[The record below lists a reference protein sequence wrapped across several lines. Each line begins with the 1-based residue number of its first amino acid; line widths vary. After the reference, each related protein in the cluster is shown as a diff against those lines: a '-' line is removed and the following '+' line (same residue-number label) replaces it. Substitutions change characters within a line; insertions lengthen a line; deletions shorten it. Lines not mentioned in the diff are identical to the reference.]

1 MACNQIPYGRIIAA
15 KSGDPEAM
23 TMILR
28 HYAPYIAFCAK
39 RSFYD
44 DYGNR
49 YEIVDEDIRQRIE
62 AKLMIQIFYK
72 FDPYRLPSNE

>member
-1 MACNQIPYGRIIAA
+1 MAYNQILYGRIIAA

-23 TMILR
+23 TMILQ
-28 HYAPYIAFCAK
+28 HYAPYIAFCTK

-62 AKLMIQIFYK
+62 VKLMIQIIYQ
-72 FDPYRLPSNE
+72 FDPYRLPADK

>member
-1 MACNQIPYGRIIAA
+1 MAYNQIPYGRIVAA

-23 TMILR
+23 AIILR
-28 HYAPYIAFCAK
+28 HYAPYIASCAK
-39 RSFYD
+39 RPFYD

-62 AKLMIQIFYK
+62 AKLMIQIVYQ
-72 FDPYRLPSNE
+72 FDPYRLPASE